1 MNAELLSE
9 RFAEQAF
16 RTPHAAA
23 VVDGAR
29 TVTYEELDRASLR
42 MARHLRDLGAGP
54 ETLVGVSLPRGVD
67 LIVALL
73 AVWRAGAGYVPLDP
87 AQPPARLSDLA
98 REAGARLV
106 VAGPAL
112 AGPVRDAGARR
123 VGPEEIPDRPSDDA
137 GPLPAAGP
145 ANVAYAVF
153 TSGST
158 GRPKAVVVTH
168 AGIANRI
175 GWTVERHALGAAD
188 RVLQKTTIGFDAAG
202 WEIFAPLVGGGTVV
216 LAPAGAERDPAALLR
231 AVAEHDVTVL
241 QVVPSVLRLL
251 VEEGDWSGCGSLRL
265 LFSAGEALHAELVAR
280 LRERTGQDLEVWNTY
295 GPTECSIDITAQ
307 LVDPALTAGPVPIG
321 RPLPGM
327 RVLVLGP
334 NGAPVPVG
342 VPGELYAGG
351 VGVAR
356 GYAGRPDLTA
366 DRFVPDPYAT
376 EPGARLYRTGD
387 QVRWRSDR
395 TLEYLGRLDHQVKVN
410 GVRIEPAE
418 VEAALAAH
426 PAVTG
431 AVVTP
436 YEADGGG
443 KRLAAYLIVSGE
455 ADPAGLRGF
464 LAERLPDSHV
474 PSFFHTLDAF
484 PLTAN
489 GKADRAALPSP
500 DEIAAAGQPAF
511 TAPRDAAEE
520 LVAGVW
526 ADLLG
531 LDRVG
536 ALDDFFALG
545 GTSLQLTRLAARLR
559 AASGEKVSLRGLFAA
574 TTVQAQAQLIRTPAG
589 AADGGTS
596 GAVADGATG
605 AVRGGTS
612 GAVGGGTS
620 GAVADGAS
628 GTVGGGTTG
637 ALRGG
642 ATGALRGGTSGAVG
656 GGTGGAVADGAS
668 GTVGGGATGALRGG
682 TSGAVGGGTGG
693 AVADGASGTV
703 DDGAT
708 GALRGGTSG
717 AVGGGT
723 GGAVGGGT
731 GGAVGG
737 GTGGAAGAVVDDGP
751 EILPVPRT
759 GELPLSSGQ
768 RRLWFLDR
776 MHPGS
781 PEWVAPLFLR
791 LPGSLDAGTVGRA
804 LDALAARHEPLR
816 TRYVDQGGE
825 PRQLIDAPGAT
836 TVELR
841 VEDTVRDGVAAL
853 FGAQFERGFDLAAG
867 PLWRALLARVAGED
881 HVLLLTMHH
890 ITCDGWST
898 VILERELRELC
909 AADQA
914 GRAPNLPELPLQYAD
929 YGSWQGARLT
939 DAVIAGEL
947 AHWRAALDGIAPL
960 DLPADHPRPAVR
972 DPRGAVVPF
981 RVAPELTVK
990 LAELGRAHGATPF
1003 MTLLTAYATLVA
1015 RHTGQWD
1022 VPVGTPV
1029 AGRTRPETENMVG
1042 FFLNS
1047 LVVRCGLTA
1056 DLGFTEA
1063 LRRVRD
1069 AARAALVHQEL
1080 PFERL
1085 VDELQP
1091 ERDLSRTPLYQVAF
1105 DLHSEG
1111 VTSVVTHDSD
1121 LAAFAE
1127 AWQVAKT
1134 DLSLFMR
1141 QTPDGS
1147 LDGVLEY
1154 ATSLFERGTAERM
1167 TGHFLTLLE
1176 QVAEHPETPLGALEL
1191 LSADERHRL
1200 LVDWNDTAEDTDDRT
1215 VFERFEEQARSA
1227 PERTALTFGTETVT
1241 YGALDAAANR
1251 LAQHLRTRCVGA
1263 ESRVAVLLDR
1273 GPELVTALLAVWKAG
1288 GAYVPVDPSYPV
1300 ERIAAMCDT
1309 AGVRTAVT
1317 TSAYAARFTSSGTR
1331 LLLLDTDADDIA
1343 GRPAAAPARTKDPR
1357 RLAYVIFTSG
1367 STGTPKGVEVTHQGL
1382 ANHVAWAAR
1391 ELAAQDYGGGALFSS
1406 AAFDLVVP
1414 NLWAPLVTGQR
1425 LFLLP
1430 QDTDMSELGKRL
1442 AEAQP
1447 FSFVK
1452 LTPGHLDIL
1461 ALQLTPA
1468 QAGALA
1474 PVLVVAGEAFT
1485 RATLERWRALAP
1497 DTRLINEYGP
1507 TEASVGTTVHE
1518 IREHADADVLP
1529 IGRPL
1534 PNMRVYVLDPAL
1546 QPVPVGVTG
1555 ELYVG
1560 GTGVARGYANR
1571 PDLTADRFLP
1581 DPYGTG
1587 PGARMYR
1594 TGDLV
1599 RHLPD
1604 GNVAFLGRIDDQV
1617 KIRGYRVE
1625 LGEIQA
1631 VLTAHPAVRD
1641 AVVTVHRPENGE
1653 PRLAAHV
1660 VPADAGAPLP
1670 DLAAHCAARLPE
1682 YMIPATFTAL
1692 DTIPVN
1698 ANGKVDRNAL
1708 PAPGRTA
1715 GDESH
1720 VAPSGPVEERV
1731 AEIWTELLGVQPGA
1745 HDNFFHI
1752 GGNSILAIRLIS
1764 HLQQEFE
1771 IDFAVRTVFEG
1782 PTVARIAATVEERVT
1797 AQIAALSDADLLDD
1811 AARTDTTHLMNNPAL
1826 KEHQA

>member
-1 MNAELLSE
+1 VNAELLSE

-123 VGPEEIPDRPSDDA
+123 VGPEEIPDRSSDPA
-137 GPLPAAGP
+137 GPLPAADP
-145 ANVAYAVF
+145 ANAAYAVF

-175 GWTVERHALGAAD
+175 GWTVQRHALGAAD

-231 AVAEHDVTVL
+231 AVADHGVTVL

-334 NGAPVPVG
+334 NGVPVPVG

-443 KRLAAYLIVSGE
+443 KRLAAYLTVSGE

-474 PSFFHTLDAF
+474 PSFLHTLDAF

-489 GKADRAALPSP
+489 GKVDRAALPSP
-500 DEIAAAGQPAF
+500 AEIAAAGQPTY

-574 TTVQAQAQLIRTPAG
+574 TTVQAQAQLIGTPTG

-596 GAVADGATG
+596 GAVT
-605 AVRGGTS
+605 
-612 GAVGGGTS
+612 
-620 GAVADGAS
+620 
-628 GTVGGGTTG
+628 GGTTDAG
-637 ALRGG
+637 HE
-642 ATGALRGGTSGAVG
+642 GT
-656 GGTGGAVADGAS
+656 GGTGGAVH
-668 GTVGGGATGALRGG
+668 
-682 TSGAVGGGTGG
+682 GGTG
-693 AVADGASGTV
+693 AD
-703 DDGAT
+703 
-708 GALRGGTSG
+708 
-717 AVGGGT
+717 
-723 GGAVGGGT
+723 
-731 GGAVGG
+731 
-737 GTGGAAGAVVDDGP
+737 VDDGP
-751 EILPVPRT
+751 QIRPVPRT
-759 GELPLSSGQ
+759 GDLPLSSGQ

-825 PRQLIDAPGAT
+825 PRQIIDAPGAG

-841 VEDTVRDGVAAL
+841 VEDTARDGVAAL

-909 AADQA
+909 AADRA
-914 GRAPNLPELPLQYAD
+914 GRAPDLPELPLQYAD

-939 DAVIAGEL
+939 DAVVEGEL
-947 AHWRAALDGIAPL
+947 THWRAALDGIAPL

-981 RVAPELTVK
+981 RVAPELAVK

-1085 VDELQP
+1085 VEELQP

-1176 QVAEHPETPLGALEL
+1176 QVAEQPETPLGALEL

-1200 LVDWNDTAEDTDDRT
+1200 LVEWNDTAEDTDDRT

-1241 YGALDAAANR
+1241 YGELDAAANR

-1288 GAYVPVDPSYPV
+1288 GAYVPVDPSYPA

-1343 GRPAAAPARTKDPR
+1343 GRPAAAPARTRDPR
-1357 RLAYVIFTSG
+1357 RLAYTIFTSG

-1391 ELAAQDYGGGALFSS
+1391 ELAGQDYGGGALFSS

-1507 TEASVGTTVHE
+1507 TEASVGTTVYE
-1518 IREHADADVLP
+1518 IPEHADADVLP

-1546 QPVPVGVTG
+1546 QPVPVGVAG

-1604 GNVAFLGRIDDQV
+1604 GNVAFLGRVDDQV

-1653 PRLAAHV
+1653 PTLAAHV
-1660 VPADAGAPLP
+1660 VPADAAAPLP

-1698 ANGKVDRNAL
+1698 ANGKVDRSAL

-1715 GDESH
+1715 DDESH

-1731 AEIWTELLGVQPGA
+1731 AEIWTELLGVQAGA

-1811 AARTDTTHLMNNPAL
+1811 AARTDTTHLTNNPAL

>member
-42 MARHLRDLGAGP
+42 MARYLRDLGAGP

-123 VGPEEIPDRPSDDA
+123 VGPEEIPDRPSDPA
-137 GPLPAAGP
+137 GPLPAADP

-175 GWTVERHALGAAD
+175 GWTVQRHALGSAD

-231 AVAEHDVTVL
+231 AVADHGVTVL

-280 LRERTGQDLEVWNTY
+280 LRERTAQDLEVWNTY

-334 NGAPVPVG
+334 NGVPVPVG

-443 KRLAAYLIVSGE
+443 KRLAAYLTVSGE

-489 GKADRAALPSP
+489 GKVDRAALPSP

-574 TTVQAQAQLIRTPAG
+574 TTVQAQAQLIGTPTG

-596 GAVADGATG
+596 GAVA
-605 AVRGGTS
+605 
-612 GAVGGGTS
+612 
-620 GAVADGAS
+620 
-628 GTVGGGTTG
+628 GGTTDAG
-637 ALRGG
+637 HE
-642 ATGALRGGTSGAVG
+642 GTS
-656 GGTGGAVADGAS
+656 
-668 GTVGGGATGALRGG
+668 
-682 TSGAVGGGTGG
+682 
-693 AVADGASGTV
+693 
-703 DDGAT
+703 
-708 GALRGGTSG
+708 
-717 AVGGGT
+717 
-723 GGAVGGGT
+723 
-731 GGAVGG
+731 
-737 GTGGAAGAVVDDGP
+737 GTGGAAHGGTGAAVDDGP
-751 EILPVPRT
+751 QIRPVPRT
-759 GELPLSSGQ
+759 GDLPLSSGQ

-825 PRQLIDAPGAT
+825 PRQIIDAPGAT

-841 VEDTVRDGVAAL
+841 VEDTTRDGVAAL

-909 AADQA
+909 AADRA
-914 GRAPNLPELPLQYAD
+914 GRAPELPEPPLQYAD
-929 YGSWQGARLT
+929 YGSWQSARLT
-939 DAVIAGEL
+939 DAVVEGEL

-981 RVAPELTVK
+981 RVAPELAVK

-1085 VDELQP
+1085 VEELQP

-1200 LVDWNDTAEDTDDRT
+1200 LVEWNDTAEDTDDRT
-1215 VFERFEEQARSA
+1215 VFERFEERARSA

-1241 YGALDAAANR
+1241 YGELDAAANR

-1288 GAYVPVDPSYPV
+1288 GAYVPVDPSYPA

-1331 LLLLDTDADDIA
+1331 LLLLDTDAGDIA
-1343 GRPAAAPARTKDPR
+1343 GRPAAAPARTRDPR
-1357 RLAYVIFTSG
+1357 RLAYTIFTSG

-1391 ELAAQDYGGGALFSS
+1391 ELAGQDYGGGALFSS

-1518 IREHADADVLP
+1518 IPEHADADVLP

-1546 QPVPVGVTG
+1546 QPVPVGVAG

-1641 AVVTVHRPENGE
+1641 AVVTVHRPENSE

-1660 VPADAGAPLP
+1660 VPADAGALP
-1670 DLAAHCAARLPE
+1670 DLAAHCAASLPE

-1692 DTIPVN
+1692 DAIPVN
-1698 ANGKVDRNAL
+1698 ANGKVDRSAL

-1715 GDESH
+1715 DDESH

-1731 AEIWTELLGVQPGA
+1731 AEIWTELLGVQAGA

-1811 AARTDTTHLMNNPAL
+1811 AARTDTTHLTNNPAL

>member
-29 TVTYEELDRASLR
+29 AVTYEELDRASLR

-67 LIVALL
+67 LVVALL
-73 AVWRAGAGYVPLDP
+73 GVWRAGAGYVPLDP
-87 AQPPARLSDLA
+87 AQPPARLSGLV

-106 VAGPAL
+106 LAGPAL
-112 AGPVRDAGARR
+112 EGAIRDAGARR
-123 VGPEEIPDRPSDDA
+123 VGPAEPDGRPDPGF
-137 GPLPAAGP
+137 GPLPAADP
-145 ANVAYAVF
+145 ANVAYAIF

-158 GRPKAVVVTH
+158 GRPKAVAVTH
-168 AGIANRI
+168 AGIAHRV
-175 GWTVERHALGAAD
+175 GWTVERHGLGAAD

-202 WEIFAPLVGGGTVV
+202 WEIFAPLVSGGTVV

-231 AVAEHDVTVL
+231 AVADQDVTVL

-251 VEEGDWSGCGSLRL
+251 VEEGDWSGCERLRL

-280 LRERTGQDLEVWNTY
+280 LRERAGTGLEVWNTY
-295 GPTECSIDITAQ
+295 GPTECSIDVTAQ
-307 LVDPALTAGPVPIG
+307 PVDPAVTTGPVPIG

-334 NGAPVPVG
+334 NGTPVPVG

-351 VGVAR
+351 SGVAR
-356 GYAGRPDLTA
+356 GYVGRPDLTA
-366 DRFVPDPYAT
+366 ERFVPDPYAA

-387 QVRWRSDR
+387 QVRWRADR

-418 VEAALAAH
+418 IEAALAAH

-436 YEADGGG
+436 YEVDGGG
-443 KRLAAYLIVSGE
+443 KRLAAHLT
-455 ADPAGLRGF
+455 ADGAPDTAELRGF

-474 PSFFHTLDAF
+474 PSFFHVLDAF
-484 PLTAN
+484 PLLAN
-489 GKADRAALPSP
+489 GKVDRAMLPTP
-500 DEIAAAGQPAF
+500 DEVVAADQPVF

-526 ADLLG
+526 AELLG

-536 ALDDFFALG
+536 ALDDFFSLG

-574 TTVQAQAQLIRTPAG
+574 GTVEAQARLLTGAG
-589 AADGGTS
+589 ARAGADAADGP
-596 GAVADGATG
+596 
-605 AVRGGTS
+605 
-612 GAVGGGTS
+612 
-620 GAVADGAS
+620 
-628 GTVGGGTTG
+628 
-637 ALRGG
+637 RGG
-642 ATGALRGGTSGAVG
+642 AR
-656 GGTGGAVADGAS
+656 
-668 GTVGGGATGALRGG
+668 
-682 TSGAVGGGTGG
+682 
-693 AVADGASGTV
+693 
-703 DDGAT
+703 
-708 GALRGGTSG
+708 
-717 AVGGGT
+717 
-723 GGAVGGGT
+723 
-731 GGAVGG
+731 
-737 GTGGAAGAVVDDGP
+737 AGDDGP
-751 EILPVPRT
+751 GIVPVPRD

-791 LPGSLDAGTVGRA
+791 LPGTLDAATVGRA

-816 TRYVDQGGE
+816 TRYADRGGE
-825 PRQLIDAPGAT
+825 PRQIIDAPGTAR
-836 TVELR
+836 VGLR
-841 VEDTVRDGVAAL
+841 VEDTAPDGLPAL
-853 FGAQFERGFDLAAG
+853 FGEQFDRGFDLAEG
-867 PLWRALLARVAGED
+867 PLWRALLARIPGQD
-881 HVLLLTMHH
+881 HLLLLTMHH

-898 VILERELRELC
+898 VVLERELRELC
-909 AADQA
+909 AAYEES
-914 GRAPNLPELPLQYAD
+914 REPRLAPLDVQYAD
-929 YGSWQGARLT
+929 YGAWQHAHLT
-939 DAVIAGEL
+939 DDVVEREL
-947 AHWRAALDGIAPL
+947 THWRGALDGISPV
-960 DLPADHPRPAVR
+960 DLPADRPRPAVR

-981 RVAPELTVK
+981 RVAPTTAAR

-1015 RHTGQWD
+1015 RYTGQWD

-1029 AGRTRPETENMVG
+1029 AGRTRPETEHMVG

-1056 DLGFTEA
+1056 GLSFTDA
-1063 LRRVRD
+1063 LVRVRD
-1069 AARAALVHQEL
+1069 AARAAFVHQDL

-1111 VTSVVTHDSD
+1111 VTSVVTDDAD
-1121 LAAFAE
+1121 LAAFTE
-1127 AWQVAKT
+1127 AWRVAKT

-1141 QTPDGS
+1141 QTPDGA

-1154 ATSLFERGTAERM
+1154 ATSLFERATAERM

-1176 QVAEHPETPLGALEL
+1176 QLTRDPHTALGAVDM
-1191 LSADERHRL
+1191 LSADERRQL
-1200 LVDWNDTAEDTDDRT
+1200 LADCNDTAEETDERT
-1215 VFERFEEQARSA
+1215 VFERFEEQAAAA
-1227 PERTALTFGTETVT
+1227 PERTALTFGAETTT
-1241 YGALDAAANR
+1241 YGELDAAANR
-1251 LAQHLRTRCVGA
+1251 LAQHLRTRCVGV

-1288 GAYVPVDPSYPV
+1288 GAYVPVDPSYPA
-1300 ERIAAMCDT
+1300 ERIAAMCEA

-1317 TSAYAARFTSSGTR
+1317 TSAYAGRFAPSGAR
-1331 LLLLDTDADDIA
+1331 LLLLDEEAGEIA
-1343 GRPAAAPARTKDPR
+1343 GRPGAAPARTRDAG
-1357 RLAYVIFTSG
+1357 RLAYSIFTSG
-1367 STGTPKGVEVTHQGL
+1367 STGRPKGVEVTHRGL

-1391 ELAAQDYGGGALFSS
+1391 ELAGADYGGAALFSS
-1406 AAFDLVVP
+1406 VAFDLVVP

-1442 AEAQP
+1442 AEAEP
-1447 FSFVK
+1447 FSFLK

-1474 PVLVVAGEAFT
+1474 PVAVVAGEAFT
-1485 RATLERWRALAP
+1485 RATLERWRELAP
-1497 DTRLINEYGP
+1497 DMRLVNEYGP
-1507 TEASVGTTVHE
+1507 TEASVGTSVYPVPRDGTDH
-1518 IREHADADVLP
+1518 IPDVLP

-1534 PNMRVYVLDPAL
+1534 PNMTMYVLDADL
-1546 QPVPVGVTG
+1546 RPVPFGVGG

-1560 GTGVARGYANR
+1560 GTGVARGYAGR
-1571 PDLTADRFLP
+1571 PDLTAERFVP
-1581 DPYGTG
+1581 DPYATA

-1594 TGDLV
+1594 TGDLA
-1599 RHLPD
+1599 RRLPD
-1604 GNVAFLGRIDDQV
+1604 GDVAFLGRVDDQV

-1631 VLTAHPAVRD
+1631 VLAGHPAVRD
-1641 AVVTVHRPENGE
+1641 AVVTVHRPANGE
-1653 PRLAAHV
+1653 PALAAHL
-1660 VPADAGAPLP
+1660 VPADPGAPLP
-1670 DLAAHCAARLPE
+1670 DLAAHCARHLPE

-1692 DTIPVN
+1692 DAIPVN
-1698 ANGKVDRNAL
+1698 ANGKVDRAAL
-1708 PAPGRTA
+1708 PAPGRPA
-1715 GDESH
+1715 DDEDR
-1720 VAPSGPVEERV
+1720 AEPSGPVEERI
-1731 AEIWTELLGVQPGA
+1731 AEIWSELLGVQAGA

-1764 HLQQEFE
+1764 HIQQEFE

-1782 PTVARIAATVEERVT
+1782 PTVARLAATVEERVM
-1797 AQIAALSDADLLDD
+1797 AQIDALTDADLREEAGLGDD
-1811 AARTDTTHLMNNPAL
+1811 TDLATAAAATTPDLTNNPSL